1 MKAITG
7 GFKIC
12 GQYLLHRCL
21 EGLMLCLLLSGAA
34 LSYGQV
40 AQQLLG
46 RVTDPSGAVVAN
58 ANVTVTNE
66 ATGVAYPTL
75 TSKSG
80 DWVVPYLQPGTYTV
94 KVEARGFESIS
105 KTGIILNV
113 GQLRSEN
120 LQLKVGAETV
130 HMTVTANALALDTTS
145 ADRGG
150 VIEGATVADLPYN
163 SRNVMV
169 STITVPGVGSKNGLN
184 NQLPY
189 GNITSGLVVNSSAL
203 SLNLDGVNNMSTGF
217 QTMSYL
223 PLVDT
228 VQEMVVNT
236 TPYDAGAV
244 GFATAGNLDVHLKS
258 GTNTL
263 HGTIYEYYK
272 STGLDANSYQNN
284 YRGLPRNSHKS
295 NQYGFEADG
304 PVVIPYL
311 YDGRNKTFFT
321 VAFENFHNLL
331 PANVTA
337 SVPGVLGQASW
348 LTPVNGYYQ
357 FAGLTQANGAPIT
370 LYDPTSPNPAARV
383 SFQSEGAPNGYSI
396 PTSRVN
402 QTALNILKYFPAPNQ
417 TTAGSAPWQN
427 NYYAVLSQPSIYR
440 NFMIKLDHNLSQKDR
455 LSARWGWWNQFQTTN
470 SNGFPTS
477 NPAVY
482 GQFPN
487 GQKFQTFMGEWI
499 HTFSAHAIF
508 DFKASV
514 NMDVAEN
521 KIGPGFD
528 QSSLGFP
535 SASGGVTQQSLLQIF
550 PQINLNFN
558 GSTQFVQM
566 GGSGLNA
573 GSGTNGTSIN
583 VHNQLSLLPT
593 FTFVHGPHD
602 IHIGLDNREYQISA
616 KQASGGLAITSNQ
629 QWTQASNAN
638 TADATSGLSV
648 ASFMLDKGYLS
659 GGNVTQPAQQF
670 ESYHYWAVFFQDNYK
685 VRLNLTLNMGLRY
698 DFPNQAVERYNRYT
712 CGFNPSVLSPVSAT
726 AIANG
731 YPYGQITGGVQFCG
745 VNGIPRTQIPRAW
758 YLFEPRFGFSY
769 ALNTKTVIKG
779 GIGGAY
785 NWAAYTGAQTGF
797 SATTGI
803 TASPTTLYTT
813 PTSTLVNLFP
823 GGYVSAPGA
832 SLGALAGV
840 GGGTSYYN
848 PATRFGET
856 WNYSLGVQRQLTQGD
871 VLDVSYEG
879 KSFIKGPTGD
889 AMNRPSAGWY
899 SQCNAE
905 TGGNPA
911 LCTAANATNPF
922 LGVNGFQGTSF
933 YTAAKI
939 QGEQLNLPF
948 PQYTTVGQNGAE
960 NLNGLWLNSLQV
972 TETHRFA
979 NSLTSTITYAYS
991 RIMDNNGWLDFTY
1004 RIPARIQDSNDLNHR
1019 IAFTAVYKLPFGR
1032 GHALLGN
1039 SNRLVD
1045 AVVGGWNVGALYLY
1059 ESGRPWQPQC
1069 TTGQHNGLA
1078 GTTGCFETPLGI
1090 GPMKTARTVSGSGPS
1105 VIRGGSPCVADRNP
1119 TTGGVVIRPY
1129 AAALGCTAANTPVV
1143 YKALY
1148 APVQQIVSTGIRLG
1162 ATSEFDANLQ
1172 KSFSVYENYRV
1183 ILKIDAFNALNHA
1196 VWNNSY
1202 RTNNDATFGTIQKG
1216 PDAQGN
1222 QPRNVQISATV
1233 RF

>member
-1 MKAITG
+1 MEKSVLCLKETHLGWIGKLSAG
-7 GFKIC
+7 
-12 GQYLLHRCL
+12 LL
-21 EGLMLCLLLSGAA
+21 LCLLLAGGSAY
-34 LSYGQV
+34 SYGQV

-46 RVTDPSGAVVAN
+46 RVTDPSGAVIAK

-66 ATGVAYPTL
+66 ATGVAYPTQ
-75 TSKSG
+75 TSTSG

-94 KVEARGFESIS
+94 KVEAHGFESVS
-105 KTGIILNV
+105 ETGIILNV

-120 LQLKVGAETV
+120 LQLKVGTESMHV
-130 HMTVTANALALDTTS
+130 TVTANALALDTIS

-150 VIEGATVADLPYN
+150 VIDGATIADLPYN

-169 STITVPGVGSKNGLN
+169 STITIPGVGSKNGLN

-217 QTMSYL
+217 QSMSYL

-258 GTNTL
+258 GTNTF
-263 HGTIYEYYK
+263 HGTVYEYYK

-284 YRGLPRNSHKS
+284 YLGKPRNSHKS

-304 PVVIPYL
+304 PVIIPGL

-321 VAFENFHNLL
+321 MAFENFRNLT
-331 PANVTA
+331 PANVTT
-337 SVPGVLGQASW
+337 SVPGVLGQPSW

-370 LYDPTSPNPAARV
+370 LYDPASPNPAARV
-383 SFQSEGAPNGYSI
+383 SFLSEGAPNSYSI
-396 PTSRVN
+396 PVSRVN

-417 TTAGSAPWQN
+417 TSAGSAPWQN
-427 NYYAVLSQPSIYR
+427 NYFALLSVPSIYR

-455 LSARWGWWNQFQTTN
+455 LSARWGWWQQFQTTN
-470 SNGFPTS
+470 SNGFPTD

-508 DFKASV
+508 DFKASI
-514 NMDVAEN
+514 NMDEAEN
-521 KIGPGFD
+521 KASAGPFSQG
-528 QSSLGFP
+528 SLGLP
-535 SASGGVTQQSLLQIF
+535 SAAGGVTQQSLLNVF
-550 PQINLNFN
+550 PQIGLTGFAQM
-558 GSTQFVQM
+558 GST
-566 GGSGLNA
+566 
-573 GSGTNGTSIN
+573 GTSIN
-583 VHNQLSLLPT
+583 IHNQLSLLPT

-602 IHIGLDNREYQISA
+602 IHIGLDNREYQISI
-616 KQASGGLAITSNQ
+616 KLASGGLTISGNQ

-638 TADATSGLSV
+638 TADAASGLSI
-648 ASFMLDKGYLS
+648 ASLMLDKGYLS

-670 ESYHYWAVFFQDNYK
+670 ESYHYWGVFFQDNYK
-685 VRLNLTLNMGLRY
+685 VRSNLTLNLGLRY
-698 DFPNQAVERYNRYT
+698 DFPNQAVERHNRYT
-712 CGFNPSVLSPVSAT
+712 CGFNPTVLSPVSAA

-731 YPYGQITGGVQFCG
+731 YPSGQISGGVTFCG
-745 VNGIPRTQIPRAW
+745 ANGTPRTQITRAW

-769 ALNTKTVIKG
+769 ALDPKTQIKG
-779 GIGGAY
+779 GIGGTY

-813 PTSTLVNLFP
+813 PTSTLANMFP

-840 GGGTSYYN
+840 GGGISYYN

-856 WNYSLGVQRQLTQGD
+856 WNYSLGVQRQLTRGD
-871 VLDVSYEG
+871 ILDVSYEG
-879 KSFIKGPTGD
+879 KNFTKGPTGD

-911 LCTAANATNPF
+911 LCTASNATNPF

-933 YTAAKI
+933 YTSAKI
-939 QGEQLNLPF
+939 QGQQLALPF

-972 TETHRFA
+972 TENHRFS
-979 NSLTSTITYAYS
+979 NSLTSSITYAYS
-991 RIMDNNGWLDFTY
+991 RIMDNNGWLDYTY
-1004 RIPARIQDSNDLNHR
+1004 RILARIQDANDLNHR
-1019 IAFTAVYKLPFGR
+1019 ISFTSVYKFPFGR
-1032 GHALLGN
+1032 GQALLGN
-1039 SNRLVD
+1039 SNRFVD
-1045 AVVGGWNVGALYLY
+1045 AIVGGWNLGALYLY

-1069 TTGQHNGLA
+1069 GTGQHNGL
-1078 GTTGCFETPLGI
+1078 GGSTSCFETPFGLDPI
-1090 GPMKTARTVSGSGPS
+1090 KTPRTVSGGGPS
-1105 VIRGGSPCVADRNP
+1105 VIRGASPCVGDRNA
-1119 TTGGVVIRPY
+1119 TTGAIVIR
-1129 AAALGCTAANTPVV
+1129 AAAAASGCTQANVV

-1172 KSFSVYENYRV
+1172 KSFSVYERYRV
-1183 ILKIDAFNALNHA
+1183 IFKIDAFNALNHA

-1202 RTNNDATFGTIQKG
+1202 RTNNDTTFGTIQKG

-1222 QPRNVQISATV
+1222 QPRQVQLSATV